1 MTATGTEDYVTE
13 YNYNN
18 STGDYTALLQKEVK
32 TVENEADESLITLNS
47 ASNVKQT
54 IYTYDANGNQITKTS
69 DGKTETNA
77 YDSLNQLIGF
87 NDGETTASYKYD
99 AFGVEKDIVDSD
111 TNAFRYCGE
120 YFDTETGTVYL
131 RARYYNPTTGRF
143 ISRDS
148 FAGRRSDPLSLNL
161 YTYCGNNPVLFTDP
175 LGHDYYYFYGNDQA
189 EAADVNINELEE
201 KGEIVHSYPIESEE
215 DFTENWNNMNT
226 TENDS
231 IIINMHGSTNSVTN
245 MNLID
250 MDKKTANYLYLLS
263 CNAGNQETGICFA
276 ERMFNKNSI
285 SCLIACD
292 GTNYRPIK
300 SETKKKSWDIFGW
313 FEKTV
318 KYVDLSVA
326 RDKVEIGPQKYTMGY
341 VAYTKGSFGEN
352 KVSSIGKKFKGISKL
367 IKAAHKHNED

>member
-1 MTATGTEDYVTE
+1 M
-13 YNYNN
+13 
-18 STGDYTALLQKEVK
+18 
-32 TVENEADESLITLNS
+32 
-47 ASNVKQT
+47 
-54 IYTYDANGNQITKTS
+54 
-69 DGKTETNA
+69 
-77 YDSLNQLIGF
+77 
-87 NDGETTASYKYD
+87 
-99 AFGVEKDIVDSD
+99 
-111 TNAFRYCGE
+111 
-120 YFDTETGTVYL
+120 
-131 RARYYNPTTGRF
+131 
-143 ISRDS
+143 
-148 FAGRRSDPLSLNL
+148 NL
-161 YTYCGNNPVLFTDP
+161 YTYCANNPVLFTDP

-189 EAADVNINELEE
+189 EVADVNISELEE
-201 KGEIVHSYPIESEE
+201 KGEIVHSYSIESEE

-263 CNAGNQETGICFA
+263 CNAGNQETSICFT
-276 ERMFNKNSI
+276 ERIFNKNSI

-300 SETKKKSWDIFGW
+300 SEPKKKSWDIFGW

-326 RDKVEIGPQKYTMGY
+326 RDKVEIGPQKHTMGY